1 MLTDLNELSLFIR
14 VYCFIMLL
22 GFTAYAQQVEVVRLL
37 PEKVIINEP
46 YLRFDPFVIN
56 SDILKKAYSKEMRVQ
71 DHQGYLWFVA
81 DNQSLIRYDGHY
93 AKTYDSTRYYGVNMT
108 SNRVVWSLTDAGMAI
123 FDTMTEK
130 FNTYPTPLIKN
141 YVLWGETSS
150 AQGKI
155 YILFPTTSNNIRAP
169 FFEFD
174 TKTNRFKHIK
184 LPPIINGYTHQY
196 EPDTAA
202 LVLLRPLAVDALG
215 RVWGQVSHASD
226 TNHGR
231 SSLGYYDPV
240 RHQLVWY
247 NLAENYD
254 PEVRGRRKQHQELS
268 INSIV
273 LEDNDRYI
281 WLGGWFHLG
290 LLRFDTHMLR
300 WKQYYFPALK
310 SNQLFVLQP
319 FQKDKFIFHTDDGI
333 KVFDKQTETLHEY
346 PHVPDDQFSPPSN
359 TNSFFLGRRNTVWM
373 GKHMAIGDAA
383 VSYLSPDVQLL
394 RAVPQKIRQERF
406 KIFCQHQNHLYF
418 TYQKPEGFVLA
429 SYNEQNGQLTELLK
443 QPDPSKPEQH
453 FNMAFADSLHQ
464 VIWFVGKIDGGS
476 IWQWDL
482 RRKRM
487 IKVQASIQNS
497 PLRTDQLYDM
507 MSIAQDK
514 EGNVWLPITQT
525 TATTEGSLVK
535 YDARRKTFVNI
546 VSIQPLVEKQR
557 LRSVM
562 VDSRGMVW
570 LGSWDDNL
578 IRWFDP
584 KTNKLTLKDDISKT
598 TVEIN
603 VPINKMLEDPKR
615 GVVWIAATGHGLWK
629 YTLRTNQWQRMPLD
643 KNEVIVN
650 IQLTDDGT
658 LWLKSDN
665 ALIRYN
671 PETGDIKYLGAEYDL
686 KMASYGTFIKGKG
699 DELFFD
705 RFRFYPREIKDVTLK
720 PRVIFSFI
728 KVFNHNLVLPQNLNS
743 VTQITLRHDQSFFTV
758 GFSALSYIQ
767 HQKNQYAYRLLRFS
781 NEWVLCGNNPLA
793 AFTNVPPG
801 EYELQIKGSNY
812 DGVWSDIR
820 SLKIIITPPFW
831 QTWWFRGL
839 MLALGLVVIYT
850 MYRYRLEQQTLKS
863 RLTAEEALRKQRE
876 AEYQQRIAQTEISAL
891 RAQMNPH
898 FIFNC
903 LNSIQYFTASNEA
916 DTASEYLSKFSRLIR
931 LVLENSRSEKVTLT
945 NELETL
951 RLYIEMEAMR
961 FQQKV
966 RYEINVSDE
975 VDTDTIQIPPLLVQP
990 FVENAIWHGLMHKE
1004 TGGLVTIAVKQP
1016 SEGLLRIE
1024 VIDDGVGRLK
1034 ATELKSKSVI
1044 KHKSFGMKVTTERI
1058 ELINQLYQTNTSV
1071 KINDL
1076 KDDWGGAL
1084 GTEVVVEI
1092 PI

>member
-1 MLTDLNELSLFIR
+1 
-14 VYCFIMLL
+14 MLL
-22 GFTAYAQQVEVVRLL
+22 GFTAYAQQVEIVRLP
-37 PEKVIINEP
+37 PEKVITNEP
-46 YLRFDPFVIN
+46 YLRFDPFVIE
-56 SDILKKAYSKEMRVQ
+56 SDIVKKAYSKEMRVH

-93 AKTYDSTRYYGVNMT
+93 AKTYDSTRYYHIGMT
-108 SNRVVWSLTDAGMAI
+108 SNRVIWSPTDAGMAI
-123 FDTMTEK
+123 FDTLTEK
-130 FNTYPTPLIKN
+130 FNTHPTPLIKN
-141 YVLWGETSS
+141 YAFWSQATSS
-150 AQGKI
+150 EGKI
-155 YILFPTTSNNIRAP
+155 YILFPATSNNIRSP

-174 TKTNRFKHIK
+174 TKTNRFTHIK
-184 LPPIINGYTHQY
+184 LPPVINGYTHRY

-202 LVLLRPLAVDALG
+202 LVLIKPLAVDALG
-215 RVWGQVSHASD
+215 RVWGQVSHAAD
-226 TNHGR
+226 TNHGM

-247 NLAENYD
+247 NLAGNYN
-254 PEVRGRRKQHQELS
+254 PEVRGRKEKHQELN
-268 INSIV
+268 INLIV
-273 LEDNDRYI
+273 PEDNGRFI
-281 WLGGWFHLG
+281 WIGGWIHLG
-290 LLRFDTHMLR
+290 LLRFDTHTFR

-310 SNQLFVLQP
+310 SNQLFIVHS
-319 FQKDKFIFHTDDGI
+319 FQKDKFIIFTDDGI
-333 KVFDKQTETLHEY
+333 KVFDKKSETLHEY
-346 PHVPDDQFSPPSN
+346 PHVPDDQFSPPTN
-359 TNSFFLGRRNTVWM
+359 ANSFFLGSRNTVWI
-373 GKHMAIGDAA
+373 GKHTAIGDAA
-383 VSYLSPDVQLL
+383 VAYLSPDIQVL
-394 RAVPQKIRQERF
+394 RAVPQKIRKEQF
-406 KIFCQHQNHLYF
+406 KIFCQYQNQLYF
-418 TYQKPEGFVLA
+418 TYQTPRGFMLA
-429 SYNEQNGQLTELLK
+429 SYNEQNGQLTELLQ
-443 QPDPSKPEQH
+443 QPAPSKPEQH
-453 FNMAFADSLHQ
+453 FNMALADSLNQ
-464 VIWFVGKIDGGS
+464 VIWFVGKVDGGS

-487 IKVQASIQNS
+487 IKVQATIQNS
-497 PLRTDQLYDM
+497 PLRTDQLYDI

-525 TATTEGSLVK
+525 TSTTQGSLVK
-535 YDARRKTFVNI
+535 YDARSQQFINI
-546 VSIQPLVEKQR
+546 ASIHPQIEKQR

-584 KTNKLTLKDDISKT
+584 KTNQLIIKDDINKT
-598 TVEIN
+598 TVETNIA
-603 VPINKMLEDPKR
+603 INKMVEDPKR
-615 GVVWIAATGHGLWK
+615 GVVWIAATMHGLWK
-629 YTLRTNQWQRMPLD
+629 YTPRTNKWQRMPLD
-643 KNEVIVN
+643 KNDVIVN
-650 IQLTDDGT
+650 LLITNDGT
-658 LWLKSDN
+658 LWMKSDN

-686 KMASYGTFIKGKG
+686 KMVAYGTFIKGKG

-705 RFRFYPREIKDVTLK
+705 RFRFYPREIKNVTLK
-720 PRVIFSFI
+720 PRVVFSFI
-728 KVFNHNLVLPQNLNS
+728 KVFNHDLVLPQHLNS
-743 VTQITLRHDQSFFTV
+743 VAQITLRYDQSFFTV

-767 HQKNQYAYRLLRFS
+767 HQKNQYAYRLVNFS
-781 NEWVLCGNNPLA
+781 NDWTLCGNTPLA

-812 DGVWSDIR
+812 GGIWSDVR

-839 MLALGLVVIYT
+839 MLALGLAIVYT
-850 MYRYRLEQQTLKS
+850 IYRYRLEQQTLKS
-863 RLTAEEALRKQRE
+863 RLEAQEALRKQRE

-916 DTASEYLSKFSRLIR
+916 DIASEYLTKFSRLIR

-966 RYEINVSDE
+966 HYEIKVAPD

-1004 TGGLVTIAVKQP
+1004 AGGQVSIEVTQP
-1016 SEGLLRIE
+1016 QETMLRIT
-1024 VIDDGVGRLK
+1024 ITDDGVGREK
-1034 ATELKSKSVI
+1034 AAEYKSKSATR
-1044 KHKSFGMKVTTERI
+1044 HKSFGMKVTAERI
-1058 ELINQLYQTNTSV
+1058 ELINQLYQTNTSIE
-1071 KINDL
+1071 INDL
-1076 KDDWGGAL
+1076 KDEQGRAI
-1084 GTEVVVEI
+1084 GTKVTVEI

>member
-1 MLTDLNELSLFIR
+1 
-14 VYCFIMLL
+14 MLL
-22 GFTAYAQQVEVVRLL
+22 GFTAYAQQVEVVGLL

-394 RAVPQKIRQERF
+394 RAVPQKIRKERF
-406 KIFCQHQNHLYF
+406 KIFCQHQNQLYF

-487 IKVQASIQNS
+487 IKVQETIQNS

-514 EGNVWLPITQT
+514 DGNVWLPITQT

-562 VDSRGMVW
+562 VDSRGIVW

-584 KTNKLTLKDDISKT
+584 TTNKLTIKDDINKT
-598 TVEIN
+598 TVETN
-603 VPINKMLEDPKR
+603 VPITRMVEDIKR
-615 GVVWIAATGHGLWK
+615 GVIWIAATGHGLWK
-629 YTLRTNQWQRMPLD
+629 YTPRTNKWQRMPLD
-643 KNEVIVN
+643 KNDVIVN
-650 IQLTDDGT
+650 IIITNDGT

-671 PETGDIKYLGAEYDL
+671 PETGTAKYLGAEYDL
-686 KMASYGTFIKGKG
+686 NQFLNGSFIKGKS
-699 DELFFD
+699 DELFFG
-705 RFRFYPREIKDVTLK
+705 RFRFYPHEIKDVTLK
-720 PRVIFSFI
+720 PSVVFSFI
-728 KVFNHNLVLPQNLNS
+728 KVFNHDLVLPQNLNS

-812 DGVWSDIR
+812 DGVWSEVR

-1076 KDDWGGAL
+1076 KDDWGRAV